1 MRCHRGSKLLRGV
14 GAACCLLGGA
24 QAAQAS
30 SAEILCFTV
39 HVVECDV
46 ATACEKTSALTADAP
61 RFLRVKLDE
70 RTIETIREGDR
81 RQTTEIKGMA
91 RSDGLILLQGVEPA
105 RKGERSALG
114 WTMSLDEASG
124 DMVITA
130 SGRDVGYT
138 LFGACT
144 AID

>member
-1 MRCHRGSKLLRGV
+1 MRCHKDSNLYRGI
-14 GAACCLLGGA
+14 GAACCLLG
-24 QAAQAS
+24 AAQATQAGP
-30 SAEILCFTV
+30 AEILCYTAQ
-39 HVVECDV
+39 VVECDV
-46 ATACEKTSALTADAP
+46 ATTCAKTSALTADAP
-61 RFLRVKLDE
+61 RFLRVKLDQK
-70 RTIETIREGDR
+70 TIETIRQGDR

-114 WTMSLDEASG
+114 WTMSLDEANG